1 MVEARW
7 LRIIRLARGL
17 RDLGHQQLIVCPG
30 GSELE
35 ARAQVQGFPVL
46 ALPEYDPGHAHGA
59 MLLRQQLRSDP
70 VDVLHAHDGRGHS
83 LAWLASFGLPIKRVA
98 SRRVIFQPGM
108 PLLHRLK
115 YQYTCHVVIAV
126 SGYIRDLLVESG
138 IPSNRIEVIPD
149 GVELPASPPSEQVR
163 TASRSAWGFTERE
176 FVVGHL
182 GAFTYEKGQEVAAEA
197 MRLLASALPE
207 ARLVLAGEGP
217 ARDSLR
223 SISALR
229 DQKERILFLDRIE
242 EAERFFAGLDLFIM
256 PSRAEGL
263 GSAVLLAMANGLP
276 VIASRAGGLP
286 EIVEEGQTGWL
297 VPAGS
302 PQALAD
308 AIVGA
313 ASDRDRL
320 VQFGRRGR
328 EKAREFSTG
337 IMVHRT
343 EAVYWRISRR

>member
-1 MVEARW
+1 Q
-7 LRIIRLARGL
+7 LLRLARGL
-17 RDLGHQQLIVCPG
+17 RDLDHQQLIVCPD

-35 ARAQVQGFPVL
+35 ARAQAEGFRIFT
-46 ALPEYDPGHAHGA
+46 LPDHDPGHAHGA

-70 VDVLHAHDGRGHS
+70 VDVLHAHDGQGHS
-83 LAWLASFGLPIKRVA
+83 LAWLASIGLPIKRVA

-115 YQYTCHVVIAV
+115 YQYTCHAIIAV
-126 SGYIRDLLVESG
+126 SGYIRELLVESG
-138 IPSNRIEVIPD
+138 IPPKRIEVIPD
-149 GVELPASPPSEQVR
+149 GVEFPVSPPSVQMR
-163 TASRSAWGFTERE
+163 AAARYAWGFTERE

-182 GAFTYEKGQEVAAEA
+182 GAFTHEKGQEVAAEA
-197 MRLLASALPE
+197 LRLLASALPE
-207 ARLVLAGEGP
+207 VRLVLAGGGRAP
-217 ARDSLR
+217 DSLR

-229 DQKERILFLDRIE
+229 DQKERILFLNRIE
-242 EAERFFAGLDLFIM
+242 EVEHFFAGLDLFIM

-308 AIVGA
+308 AIVRA

-337 IMVHRT
+337 IMVRRT
-343 EAVYWRISRR
+343 EAVYRRLLKR